1 MTISMA
7 IALTKI
13 MQRGPMQTM
22 ISRQYKRR
30 RKSKDDI
37 GTEESSNQDINNEL
51 SDDSYAVEDDD
62 NKYEGFA
69 FLHDDMVCSTQ
80 DKAGIPKAG
89 SYWTA
94 SPLWMCSLILA
105 YLQTFEMPRPY

>member
-1 MTISMA
+1 MA
-7 IALTKI
+7 IALMKI
-13 MQRGPMQTM
+13 MQRSYTLIT

-51 SDDSYAVEDDD
+51 SDDSYAVEDVD

-80 DKAGIPKAG
+80 DKAGIPKSWILLDSQSTVDVF
-89 SYWTA
+89 SYPGLLTN
-94 SPLWMCSLILA
+94 I
-105 YLQTFEMPRPY
+105 